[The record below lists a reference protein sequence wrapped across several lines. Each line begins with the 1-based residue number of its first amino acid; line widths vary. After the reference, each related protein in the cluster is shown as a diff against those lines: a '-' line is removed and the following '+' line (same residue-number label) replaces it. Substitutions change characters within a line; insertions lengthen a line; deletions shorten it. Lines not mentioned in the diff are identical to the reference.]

1 VVEKL
6 SVKQLTTTKTTEE
19 KMADGTKETPEV
31 WAAGVGRKSN
41 AQYGSDLMV
50 EVLRELGIKYIALNP
65 GASYRGLHDS
75 MVNFDPGKGPEII
88 MCTHEEIAV
97 ALANGYARATGEIMA
112 TGLHNI
118 VGLQHASMAIFNA
131 WCDRTPILNLGG
143 GGPQDTTNRRSTDWV
158 HTANVQGNAVR
169 EYVKFDDQPNSVDA
183 VAESFLKAHRIAMT
197 DPKGPVYVCLDT
209 DVQEAKIDK
218 PMVVPHAQFF
228 RPPAGP
234 GANPDSLRNAS
245 RLLAEAQWPVIVA
258 GEVGRNPKA
267 LPAVLDLAE
276 TLGAAVVDADGRY
289 AFPSTHPLNLTT
301 SREEALRNADVVLGL
316 DVPSLGVPLGPSVRE
331 RGNFAPVIPPSCKV
345 IHITLLDL
353 ERQSWVSDNMWLL
366 PVHVPIAADT
376 SVVLPQLLEQVRERL
391 SLNKDAS
398 RQVRER
404 RNRIEAI
411 YREARKKS
419 QEWIEKTWNEKP
431 ISQARFFSEIN
442 KRVQGKSWALVS
454 SHGRRWR
461 EAIEV
466 TEPAHGMGGGRGGGV
481 GYGLP
486 SSIGSAL
493 GFKGSGRLCIGI
505 LGDGDFLMT
514 SNSLWTAAKYQ
525 IPLLVVVLN
534 NRSYYNDEEHQ
545 ERMARWRQRPIEN
558 KGIGIRIEEPAPDLA
573 SIARALHVDGFGPI
587 TEPDQLGSALD
598 KAIEIVENG
607 RPAVVD
613 AITQPR

>member
-1 VVEKL
+1 MAEE
-6 SVKQLTTTKTTEE
+6 TK
-19 KMADGTKETPEV
+19 GTPEI
-31 WAAGVGRKSN
+31 WAAGIGRKSN

-75 MVNFDPGKGPEII
+75 MVNFEPGKGPEII
-88 MCTHEEIAV
+88 LCTHEEIAV

-143 GGPQDTTNRRSTDWV
+143 GGPQNTTNRRSTDWV
-158 HTANVQGNAVR
+158 HTALVQGLAVR

-183 VAESFLKAHRIAMT
+183 VAESFLKAYRIAMT
-197 DPKGPVYVCLDT
+197 EPKGPVYVCLDT
-209 DVQEAKIDK
+209 DVQEAKIGK
-218 PMVVPHAQFF
+218 PMVVPHAEFF
-228 RPPAGP
+228 RAPAGS
-234 GANPDSLRNAS
+234 GANPESLRRAS

-258 GEVGRNPKA
+258 GEIARNPKA
-267 LPAVLDLAE
+267 LPPLLDLAE
-276 TLGAAVVDADGRY
+276 ALGAAVIDSDGRY
-289 AFPSTHPLNLTT
+289 AFPSTHVLNLTT
-301 SREEALRNADVVLGL
+301 AREEALRDADVVLAL

-331 RGNFAPVIPPSCKV
+331 RGNFAPIISPRCQV
-345 IHITLLDL
+345 IHMTLLDL

-376 SVVLPQLLEQVRERL
+376 SVALPQLLEQVRERL
-391 SLNKDAS
+391 NANRDAS
-398 RQVRER
+398 SQIQAR
-404 RNRIEAI
+404 RAKVEAI
-411 YREARKKS
+411 YRDAKKKS
-419 QEWIEKTWNEKP
+419 QQWIEKTWDEKP
-431 ISQARFFSEIN
+431 ISQARYFSEIS

-461 EAIEV
+461 EAIDV

-493 GFKGSGRLCIGI
+493 GFKGSGRLCVSMI
-505 LGDGDFLMT
+505 GDGDFLMT

-534 NRSYYNDEEHQ
+534 NHSYYNDEEHQ
-545 ERMARWRQRPIEN
+545 ERMARWRERPIEN
-558 KGIGIRIEEPAPDLA
+558 KGIGIRIEDPAPDLTA
-573 SIARALHVDGFGPI
+573 IARALHVDGFGPI
-587 TEPDQLGSALD
+587 TEPDLLGPTLD
-598 KAIEIVENG
+598 KAIEIVESG
-607 RPAVVD
+607 KPAVVD
-613 AITQPR
+613 VITQPR

>member
-1 VVEKL
+1 
-6 SVKQLTTTKTTEE
+6 
-19 KMADGTKETPEV
+19 MAEAKGGAEI
-31 WAAGVGRKSN
+31 WAAGIGRKSN

-50 EVLRELGIKYIALNP
+50 EMLRELGIKYIALNP

-75 MVNFDPGKGPEII
+75 MVNFESGKGPEII

-97 ALANGYARATGEIMA
+97 AIANGYARATGDIMA
-112 TGLHNI
+112 TGLHDI

-143 GGPQDTTNRRSTDWV
+143 GGPQDTTQRRSTDWV
-158 HTANVQGNAVR
+158 HTANVQGLAVR
-169 EYVKFDDQPNSVDA
+169 EYVKFDDQPNSIDA
-183 VAESFLKAHRIAMT
+183 VAESFLKAYRIAMT
-197 DPKGPVYVCLDT
+197 EPRGPVYICLDT
-209 DVQEAKIDK
+209 DVQEAKINK
-218 PMVVPHAQFF
+218 PMIVPHAQLF
-228 RPPAGP
+228 RPPAAP
-234 GANPDSLRNAS
+234 GANPESLKAAA
-245 RLLAEAQWPVIVA
+245 RLLAEAQWPAIVA
-258 GEVGRNPKA
+258 GELGKNPKA
-267 LPAVLDLAE
+267 LPALLDLAE
-276 TLGAAVVDADGRY
+276 ALGAPVVDADGRF
-289 AFPSTHPLNLTT
+289 AFPSTHVLNLT
-301 SREEALRNADVVLGL
+301 SAREEALQSADVVLAL

-331 RGNFAPVIPPSCKV
+331 RGNFAPVISPSCKV

-376 SVVLPQLLEQVRERL
+376 AVALPALLDQVRDRL
-391 SLNKDAS
+391 AADANS
-398 RQVRER
+398 ARQVQAR
-404 RNRIEAI
+404 RAKVEAI
-411 YREARKKS
+411 YRETQAKT
-419 QEWIEKTWNEKP
+419 QEWIKKTWDEKP

-442 KRVQGKSWALVS
+442 HRVQGKPWALVS

-461 EAIEV
+461 EVIEV

-493 GFKGSGRLCIGI
+493 GFKGSGRLCVSI

-514 SNSLWTAAKYQ
+514 SNALWTASKYQ

-573 SIARALHVDGFGPI
+573 TIARAFKVDAFGPI
-587 TEPDQLGSALD
+587 TEPADLGPALD
-598 KAIEIVENG
+598 KAIPIVESG
-607 RPAVVD
+607 KPAVVD
-613 AITQPR
+613 VIMQPR

>member
-1 VVEKL
+1 VAKE
-6 SVKQLTTTKTTEE
+6 TE
-19 KMADGTKETPEV
+19 GTPEV
-31 WAAGVGRKSN
+31 WAAGIGRKSN

-88 MCTHEEIAV
+88 LCTHEEIAV

-143 GGPQDTTNRRSTDWV
+143 GGPQNTTNRRSTDWV
-158 HTANVQGNAVR
+158 HTALVQGLAVR

-183 VAESFLKAHRIAMT
+183 VAESFLKAYRIAMT
-197 DPKGPVYVCLDT
+197 EPKGPVYVCLDT
-209 DVQEAKIDK
+209 DVQEAKIGK

-228 RPPAGP
+228 RAPAGP
-234 GANPDSLRNAS
+234 GANPESLRQAS
-245 RLLAEAQWPVIVA
+245 RLLAEAQWPVVVA
-258 GEVGRNPKA
+258 GEIARNPKA
-267 LPAVLDLAE
+267 LPPLLDLAE
-276 TLGAAVVDADGRY
+276 ALGAAVIDSDGRY
-289 AFPSTHPLNLTT
+289 AFPSTHVLNLTT
-301 SREEALRNADVVLGL
+301 AREEALRDADVVLAL

-331 RGNFAPVIPPSCKV
+331 RGNFAPIISPNCQV
-345 IHITLLDL
+345 IHMTLLDL

-376 SVVLPQLLEQVRERL
+376 SVALPQLLEQVRERL
-391 SLNKDAS
+391 KTKSDAD

-404 RNRIEAI
+404 RAMVEAI
-411 YREARKKS
+411 YRDAKKKS
-419 QEWIEKTWNEKP
+419 QQWIEKTWDEKP

-461 EAIEV
+461 EAIDV

-493 GFKGSGRLCIGI
+493 GFKGSGRLCVSI

-534 NRSYYNDEEHQ
+534 NHSYYNDEEHQ

-558 KGIGIRIEEPAPDLA
+558 KGIGIRIEDPAPDLTA
-573 SIARALHVDGFGPI
+573 IARALHVDGFGPI
-587 TEPDQLGSALD
+587 TEPDLLGPALD
-598 KAIEIVENG
+598 KAIEIVEG
-607 RPAVVD
+607 GKPAVVD
-613 AITQPR
+613 VITQPR